1 MLSPDKKYLHR
12 PYSIIARLT
21 FGYILLSIVI
31 LSAIAFFLYYAL
43 VQNIQNKDLRFLV
56 DKNLHLRTLLND
68 DHPHQSV
75 LEKEVNEGGGYQ
87 FHKFYIWILDTK
99 GSLVMVTKEGSSFI
113 AELPFPSPHEV
124 GEDPWKFEKHKSING
139 KMFLLM
145 SVWAKSQ
152 NYPEGRVLL
161 NTAIDITEEQE
172 LLNDYRN
179 VLLVAIVCGIV
190 FSLVLAIIVT
200 RHGLRPLKHITDAIQ
215 QVRVSRL
222 HERLDPR
229 QWPPELVPLV
239 ENFDKMLDRL
249 EDSVN
254 RISRFSC
261 DIAHDLRT
269 PIQTLR
275 GESEIM
281 LTADRTI
288 KEYQENLIS
297 GLEEYDRLTHLI
309 ESILFIERAENT
321 DMQLKQTTF
330 DIKTK
335 VDKIISFYEALIEL
349 KAITVVFN
357 GTGQVNADPLLFER
371 AIINLISNAVKYTK
385 NGGHIKLSVATKNDQ
400 TVSLSVNNDGPA
412 IEPEDLEC
420 LFDRFYRATSAKK
433 VDHAGLGLGLSIAK
447 SIMDLHGG
455 SIQAQSDAITGTTFT
470 LNFPPT

>member
-1 MLSPDKKYLHR
+1 MFSPDKKDLNR

-21 FGYILLSIVI
+21 FGYTLLATVI
-31 LSAIAFFLYYAL
+31 LSTIAFFLYYAL

-56 DKNLHLRTLLND
+56 DKNLHLRKILKDTHHAHN
-68 DHPHQSV
+68 V
-75 LEKEVNEGGGYQ
+75 LKQEVNEGGGYQ
-87 FHKFYIWILDTK
+87 FHKFYIRILDAK

-113 AELPFPSPHEV
+113 AELPFPAPHEE

-145 SVWAKSQ
+145 SVWAKSK

-172 LLNDYRN
+172 LLNDYQN
-179 VLLVAIVCGIV
+179 VLLVAIACGV
-190 FSLVLAIIVT
+190 LFSLVLAIIVA
-200 RHGLRPLKHITDAIQ
+200 RHGLRPLKHISDAIQ

-229 QWPPELVPLV
+229 QWPPELVQLV

-254 RISRFSC
+254 RISRFSS

-281 LTADRTI
+281 LIADRTI
-288 KEYQENLIS
+288 EEYQENLTS
-297 GLEEYDRLTHLI
+297 SLEEYDRLTHLI
-309 ESILFIERAENT
+309 ESLLFIERAENT
-321 DMQLKQTTF
+321 DMELKQTTF

-357 GTGQVNADPLLFER
+357 GTGQVNADPPLFER
-371 AIINLISNAVKYTK
+371 AIINIISNAVKYTK
-385 NGGHIKLSVATKNDQ
+385 NGGHIKFYVATKNDQ

-412 IEPEDLEC
+412 IEPEDLEH
-420 LFDRFYRATSAKK
+420 LFDRFYRADSAKK
-433 VDHAGLGLGLSIAK
+433 VDHNGLGLGLSIAK

-455 SIQAQSDAITGTTFT
+455 NIQAQSNAITGTTFT
-470 LNFPPT
+470 LNFPPK